1 MTANSTL
8 TFNFF
13 GLNIQVERSAPLT
26 WNALAAS
33 CTDVRFAHP
42 KALRLMSSPEA
53 KAELKR
59 RGLK

>member
-1 MTANSTL
+1 MTTTS
-8 TFNFF
+8 TFNFS

-26 WNALAAS
+26 WAALAAS

-42 KALRLMSSPEA
+42 KALRRMNTDEA
-53 KAELKR
+53 RAELAR